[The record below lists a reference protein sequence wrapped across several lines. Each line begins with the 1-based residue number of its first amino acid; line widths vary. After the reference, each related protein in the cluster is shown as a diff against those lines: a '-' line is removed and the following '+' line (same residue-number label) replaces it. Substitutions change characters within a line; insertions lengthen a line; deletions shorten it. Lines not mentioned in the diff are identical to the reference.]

1 MVLLVTHIA
10 WLGKKSPFC
19 GNVTY
24 GLTITEALRNRGHRI
39 SFIHFD
45 TPASFPLRRDDSDN
59 PLMPW
64 QTASPAAAS
73 ANAAA
78 HSLSTGLATGLTNGF
93 TTALNS
99 GLSGFNSKAGSNFQG
114 GSRSPAGV
122 NWLGAASS
130 QSGEGSLSGTSS
142 QAGISSQANSN
153 LRSGSNSQANTSFE
167 SGANAQ
173 SGVNAQSATGRLA
186 PVDAQ
191 QTGDAAQTAEA
202 LAKAEAL
209 ANPEVALTYL
219 MKSQVYTVPAP
230 GAQRELRESLERLR
244 PDVVHASLT
253 LSPLDFLLPDL
264 CEQLGLPLVATFHPA
279 FDAGL
284 RNLTAGTTQLMYQ
297 LYAPSLAHY
306 DRVIVFSELQAELL
320 NRLGVKENRLAVIPN
335 GVDPQQWAPA
345 GQEQPSVSQ
354 ELAALQRQFGNER
367 IFLYMGRIAPE
378 KNVEALLKAWRLVQL
393 PGCRLVVVGDGTM
406 RQQLMQSYGEEDRV
420 LWWGHE
426 PDRLRRLALLQLAEV
441 FILPSLVE
449 GLSLALLEAMA
460 SGTACIATD
469 AGADG
474 EVLEGGAGI
483 VISTQAVT
491 TQLRTLLPLLRDQP
505 VLSAELGRRARAR
518 VLERYSL
525 SHNIDALEK
534 LYGQLLHPGELVG

>member
-1 MVLLVTHIA
+1 MVHLVTHIA

-73 ANAAA
+73 ANAAS
-78 HSLSTGLATGLTNGF
+78 HSLSTGLTNGL
-93 TTALNS
+93 TTALNT
-99 GLSGFNSKAGSNFQG
+99 GLSGFNSKAGANFQA
-114 GSRSPAGV
+114 GSRFRAAV
-122 NWLGAASS
+122 NSLGADSS
-130 QSGEGSLSGTSS
+130 QSGEGYLSGTSS
-142 QAGISSQANSN
+142 QANSN
-153 LRSGSNSQANTSFE
+153 F
-167 SGANAQ
+167 Q
-173 SGVNAQSATGRLA
+173 SINGRLA
-186 PVDAQ
+186 
-191 QTGDAAQTAEA
+191 GNDAAQTAEA

-354 ELAALQRQFGNER
+354 ELAALQRQFGDER

-406 RQQLMQSYGEEDRV
+406 RQQLMQSFGEDDRV

-483 VISTQAVT
+483 VISTQGVI

-534 LYGQLLHPGELVG
+534 LYGQLLHPGGLVG